1 MFKTTDIEPASG
13 VDLGP
18 ISLSVLVLDLG
29 DEPPDG
35 WAAFFSSRG
44 VEIIL
49 DDVDRPSVSR
59 DDARRLFAE
68 SRAAEARRQEA
79 MRRAEQAAIEVDQ
92 RFRASI
98 WRGLPADHMPPGA
111 APAAVMLAS
120 DRDAQP
126 KRQSPLEEALSNR
139 GDELIFHSYTEDESA

>member
-1 MFKTTDIEPASG
+1 
-13 VDLGP
+13 
-18 ISLSVLVLDLG
+18 
-29 DEPPDG
+29 
-35 WAAFFSSRG
+35 
-44 VEIIL
+44 
-49 DDVDRPSVSR
+49 
-59 DDARRLFAE
+59 
-68 SRAAEARRQEA
+68 